1 MQTTMIEHLDWADLE
16 DFRVE
21 TTNIQRHKLLG
32 KGGFGQVWLGTY
44 NGDNVAIKLLTDT
57 PMKTVHEVQKFIN
70 EVILMTRLK
79 NPYIVSF
86 LGCVWAKLPDIE
98 LIVEYMNEG
107 DLKEYLN
114 ETTPSTFSWPQKI
127 QCAIDILHGLMYLHS
142 NKIIH
147 RDLKS
152 RNILLDSAKPT
163 KLTDFGVSREVH
175 SKTMTQEVGTYRWA
189 APEILNGGRF
199 RVSADIYSFGMLLI
213 EFDTHEVPYHDLR
226 NADGEPLLEVAIMM
240 KVLQGD
246 ITPQVTPRCPPFI
259 EQLIREYTR
268 FNPDQRPTAGQVLQK
283 LQDIQ
288 LAMNSTTG
296 GWCSKKLHHYL
307 SQSPMEFGCFSV
319 QPRKMFK
326 LGKGNLVTKIPLACV

>member
-1 MQTTMIEHLDWADLE
+1 
-16 DFRVE
+16 
-21 TTNIQRHKLLG
+21 
-32 KGGFGQVWLGTY
+32 
-44 NGDNVAIKLLTDT
+44 
-57 PMKTVHEVQKFIN
+57 MK
-70 EVILMTRLK
+70 LK

-86 LGCVWAKLPDIE
+86 LGCAWAKLPDIE

-107 DLKEYLN
+107 DLKAYLN

-259 EQLIREYTR
+259 EQLIRECTR

-296 GWCSKKLHHYL
+296 G
-307 SQSPMEFGCFSV
+307 
-319 QPRKMFK
+319 FK
-326 LGKGNLVTKIPLACV
+326 LGKGNLVTKIPLACVYAYQVSWRSPSTECQQDVLVYAVIATGLSNSVEKNIFEKALPRSFL